1 MIDPVLGALANNGGT
16 TQTRALMT
24 GSPALD
30 AGNNTLVSEAFD
42 QRRAGF
48 IRIRDGNG
56 DSTIMVDI
64 GAFEVQQAPLAAGV
78 SVTGRVITAN
88 GRGIRNSI
96 VSLTDSSGETR
107 TAVTSSF
114 GYYTFD
120 EIQVGQTYILSV
132 SSKRY
137 RFTDSS
143 RVISVMDALAD
154 ADFMASP

>member
-1 MIDPVLGALANNGGT
+1 
-16 TQTRALMT
+16 MT

-42 QRRAGF
+42 QRGAGF

-56 DSTIMVDI
+56 DSTIIVDI

-88 GRGIRNSI
+88 GRGIRNAI
-96 VSLTDSSGETR
+96 VLLTDSSGETR

-114 GYYTFD
+114 GYYKFD
-120 EIQVGQTYILSV
+120 EVQAGETYILEV
-132 SSKRY
+132 QSKRY
-137 RFTDSS
+137 RFINSS
-143 RVISVMDALAD
+143 RVISAKESVAD
-154 ADFMASP
+154 ADFTALP

>member
-1 MIDPVLGALANNGGT
+1 VIDPVLGALANNGGT

-107 TAVTSSF
+107 TAVT
-114 GYYTFD
+114 D

-143 RVISVMDALAD
+143 RVISDMDALAD